1 MEIGE
6 IMNRKEIYKQISDKT
21 SAAETL
27 LREAQ
32 KLADESGISFTWDFE
47 RDMSGTYSPKLSK
60 ELREQIKGKTWEEIR
75 AMGLDDLNLEYCGQS
90 DEEYEN
96 SYTRGYD
103 KKWGW
108 LASARSC

>member
-1 MEIGE
+1 
-6 IMNRKEIYKQISDKT
+6 MNRKEIYKQISEKT
-21 SAAETL
+21 AAAETL

-32 KLADESGISFTWDFE
+32 KLADESGIAFSWDFE
-47 RDMSGTYSPKLSK
+47 RDMSGSYSPKLSK
-60 ELREQIKGKTWEEIR
+60 ELREQIKGKSWEEIR
-75 AMGLDDLNLEYCGQS
+75 KMGLGNINLEYSDQS

-96 SYTRGYD
+96 SYTRNYD